1 MEIVK
6 RNECVNLKKVLVVGD
21 TKSGKSTFV
30 EKYCKDN
37 GLNAVVCDF
46 ENTNYTNQDLIV
58 DFDLS
63 NDRKLFRSLHKLIKE
78 VEASDYDTIVL
89 DGIDAVIEG
98 FISDAIGLKAYAD
111 RSKTFARL
119 INDLDNSKLNVVF
132 VSQMPGYLPYYD
144 GSDENPNKCI
154 VRLNA
159 RVNEV
164 YVCSKNDK
172 GEFNVECT
180 SKRGVLNE

>member
-1 MEIVK
+1 MNITK
-6 RNECVNLKKVLVVGD
+6 RKDIKSLKKVLIVGE
-21 TKSGKSTFV
+21 TKHGKSTFA

-37 GLNAVVCDF
+37 GLRAVVCDF
-46 ENTNYTNQDLIV
+46 ENTNFTDMDLLV

-89 DGIDAVIEG
+89 DGIDSVIEG
-98 FISDAIGLKAYAD
+98 FISDANGLKAYAD

-119 INDLDNSKLNVVF
+119 INDLDNSGLNVIF
-132 VSQMPGYLPYYD
+132 VGQEPADIEYYKD
-144 GSDENPNKCI
+144 SVEKPNKCI

-159 RVNEV
+159 RCNEV
-164 YVCSKNDK
+164 YKCIKDSNNNFTVKTVN
-172 GEFNVECT
+172 
-180 SKRGVLNE
+180 KRGVI

>member
-1 MEIVK
+1 MNISK
-6 RNECVNLKKVLVVGD
+6 RKDIKSLKKVLIVGE
-21 TKSGKSTFV
+21 TKNGKSTFA

-89 DGIDAVIEG
+89 DGIDSVIEG
-98 FISDAIGLKAYAD
+98 FISDANGLKAYAD

-119 INDLDNSKLNVVF
+119 MNDLDNSHLNVIF
-132 VSQMPGYLPYYD
+132 ISQLPGYLDYYTD
-144 GSDENPNKCI
+144 SEEKPNKCI
-154 VRLNA
+154 IRLNA
-159 RVNEV
+159 RVNET
-164 YVCSKNDK
+164 YLCIKDKK
-172 GEFNVECT
+172 GEFSVKCLNR
-180 SKRGVLNE
+180 RG

>member
-1 MEIVK
+1 MNISK
-6 RNECVNLKKVLVVGD
+6 RKDIKSLKKVLVVGE
-21 TKSGKSTFV
+21 TKHGKSTFV
-30 EKYCKDN
+30 EEYCKEN

-46 ENTNYTNQDLIV
+46 ENTNFTDMDLIV

-89 DGIDAVIEG
+89 DGIDSVIEG
-98 FISDAIGLKAYAD
+98 FISDANGLKAYAD

-119 INDLDNSKLNVVF
+119 MNDLDNSKLNLVYI
-132 VSQMPGYLPYYD
+132 SQMPGYLDYYKN
-144 GSDENPNKCI
+144 SEENPNKCI

-159 RVNEV
+159 RVNTV
-164 YVCSKNDK
+164 FVCRKDDK
-172 GEFNVECT
+172 GNYSVETVCD
-180 SKRGVLNE
+180 RG